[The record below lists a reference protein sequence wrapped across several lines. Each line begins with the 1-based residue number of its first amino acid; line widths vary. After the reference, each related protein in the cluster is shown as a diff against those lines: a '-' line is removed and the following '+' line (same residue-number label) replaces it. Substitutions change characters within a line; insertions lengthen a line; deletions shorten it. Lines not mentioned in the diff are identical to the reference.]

1 MTKLIMFIMI
11 LATGQLDQL
20 ELKVPFD
27 TVEACEA
34 AKPEQRAKFMAYL
47 AAQHR
52 LTKEDVIVGLE
63 CNDLLSEH
71 ESDKK
76 AGA

>member
-1 MTKLIMFIMI
+1 MVKLILFIMV
-11 LATGQLDQL
+11 LATGQLGQL
-20 ELKVPFD
+20 ELKTPYD

-34 AKPEQRAKFMAYL
+34 AKPEQRAKLMAYL
-47 AAQHR
+47 VAQHR